1 MLDLNSL
8 FKTQYGHGTVKPASH
23 FDAEAD
29 ATAIRKAMKG
39 AGTCVPRYDTFD
51 DICVFGLGTDEA
63 AIIHIVANRSN
74 AQRQEIKQKFKLLLG
89 RVS

>member
-1 MLDLNSL
+1 M
-8 FKTQYGHGTVKPASH
+8 YHG
-23 FDAEAD
+23 
-29 ATAIRKAMKG
+29 ATS
-39 AGTCVPRYDTFD
+39 FD